1 MTNPPSSK
9 PAAGPD
15 SPDAPTDL
23 DLVRRLTAFGQEV
36 AGTLRRASV
45 IDLLVRH
52 VRETLAPSEIAI
64 ALFQRE
70 AETIDFVLGWPP
82 GRTNPRPL
90 LDLATR
96 RGPLLIQ
103 DGLDAV
109 LREAGLTPPPLSAG
123 SWLVAP
129 FVAKG
134 RVTGAI
140 AARGEVGRYGPTDLV
155 LLEGLVSQASIAL
168 ESARLVD
175 LHDDGR
181 RTWQEVVDAI
191 SPALCIVD
199 RSGAIRRANRAF
211 ADLVNAP
218 PASLIG
224 RPWQAFI
231 PPEWATDL
239 QRALDQQG
247 AGREVELRTGERTY
261 AVTAVPISSNDRS
274 AVVLLFDDQTERRR
288 LQDQLIQS
296 EKMSA
301 IGQLIAGIAH
311 DLNNPLAS
319 VLGFADFLTEV
330 PHIPPN
336 IREPLTVIREE
347 AERASSIVRNL
358 LGFARKQDHQR
369 RPTALKPLLD
379 ATFVLLRNQ
388 LMAYRVEASIEVEP
402 DLPMPDIDANQI
414 QQVFVNLI
422 NNAAQAVAST
432 GRPGTIV
439 VRARRWLDGVAIDV
453 IDDGPGMSESLA
465 TQVFEPFFTTKAE
478 GEGTGLGLSISQGIV
493 KEHGGRIMLS
503 SEEGK
508 GSTFTVQLPI
518 CTRASMPPTDATTKV
533 PSKRLRVLV
542 VDDEPHIL
550 HYMRATL
557 EAWGHLPVVA
567 ADGEEALSRASN
579 EQFDLIISD
588 LRMPRYGGREFYEEL
603 SRRNPKMAAR
613 LVFST
618 GDTVRGDTLAFLE
631 TLDRPYLHKPFSL
644 AELRTLLADV
654 VRESG
659 PQAAVRDGGSLPAD
673 VLPRT

>member
-1 MTNPPSSK
+1 M
-9 PAAGPD
+9 
-15 SPDAPTDL
+15 
-23 DLVRRLTAFGQEV
+23 

-45 IDLLVRH
+45 VDLLVRH
-52 VRETLAPSEIAI
+52 VRETLTPSEIAL
-64 ALFQRE
+64 ALFHH

-82 GRTNPRPL
+82 GRSNPRPL
-90 LDLATR
+90 LELASR
-96 RGPLLIQ
+96 RGPMLIH
-103 DGLDAV
+103 DGLETL
-109 LREAGLTPPPLSAG
+109 LRDAGLTPPPLTAG
-123 SWLVAP
+123 SWLIAP
-129 FVAKG
+129 FIAKS

-140 AARGEVGRYGPTDLV
+140 AVRGEAGRYEPADLV

-199 RSGAIRRANRAF
+199 RTGAIRRANRAF

-224 RPWQAFI
+224 RPWHAFI
-231 PPEWATDL
+231 PPEWSADL

-247 AGREVELRTGERTY
+247 VGREVELRTGERTY
-261 AVTAVPISSNDRS
+261 AVTAVPISSTDHS
-274 AVVLLFDDQTERRR
+274 AVILLFDDQTERRR

-319 VLGFADFLTEV
+319 VVGFADFLTEV
-330 PHIPPN
+330 PNVPSS
-336 IREPLTVIREE
+336 IREPLAVVRDE

-379 ATFVLLRNQ
+379 GTFVLLRNQ
-388 LMAYRVEASIEVEP
+388 LMAQRVEAQIEIEP
-402 DLPMPDIDANQI
+402 DLPMPDVDPNQI

-422 NNAAQAVAST
+422 NNAAQAIAST
-432 GRPGTIV
+432 GRPGNIL
-439 VRARRWLDGVAIDV
+439 VRARRWLDGVAIEI
-453 IDDGPGMSESLA
+453 IDDGPGMSEALA
-465 TQVFEPFFTTKAE
+465 AQVFEPFFTTKAE

-503 SEEGK
+503 SEEGR
-508 GSTFTVQLPI
+508 GSTFTVQLPLS
-518 CTRASMPPTDATTKV
+518 TRAVTPPPDTGTRAPTR
-533 PSKRLRVLV
+533 RLRVLV

-557 EAWGHLPVVA
+557 EAWGHIPVVA
-567 ADGEEALSRASN
+567 SDGEEALARATQ

-588 LRMPRYGGREFYEEL
+588 LRMPRLGGREFYEQL
-603 SRRNPKMAAR
+603 LIQNPTMAAR

-618 GDTVRGDTLAFLE
+618 GDTVRGDTLTFLE

-644 AELRTLLADV
+644 AELRTLLAEV
-654 VRESG
+654 ERESG
-659 PQAAVRDGGSLPAD
+659 QEATLRNTRALPAD
-673 VLPRT
+673 VLPGT

>member
-1 MTNPPSSK
+1 MTNPPSTKLASN
-9 PAAGPD
+9 AEASGEV
-15 SPDAPTDL
+15 DL
-23 DLVRRLTAFGQEV
+23 SLVRRLTAFGQEV

-52 VRETLAPSEIAI
+52 VRETLAPSEIAV

-82 GRTNPRPL
+82 GRSNPRPL

-96 RGPLLIQ
+96 RGPMLIH
-103 DGLDAV
+103 DGLDML
-109 LREAGLTPPPLSAG
+109 LRDAGLTPPPLTAG
-123 SWLVAP
+123 SWLIAP

-140 AARGEVGRYGPTDLV
+140 AARGETGRYAPADLV

-168 ESARLVD
+168 ESARLID

-224 RPWQAFI
+224 RPWQAFA
-231 PPEWATDL
+231 PPEWSGDL

-261 AVTAVPISSNDRS
+261 AVTAVPISSTDRS

-330 PHIPPN
+330 PNVPPS
-336 IREPLTVIREE
+336 IREPLTVIQEE
-347 AERASSIVRNL
+347 AERASGIVRNL
-358 LGFARKQDHQR
+358 LGFARKQDNQR

-379 ATFVLLRNQ
+379 GTFVLLRNQ
-388 LMAYRVEASIEVEP
+388 LMAHRVEATMEIEP
-402 DLPMPDIDANQI
+402 DLPMPDVDPNQI

-422 NNAAQAVAST
+422 NNAAQAIASS
-432 GRPGTIV
+432 GRPGTIT
-439 VRARRWLDGVAIDV
+439 VRARRWLDGVAVDV
-453 IDDGPGMSESLA
+453 IDDGPGMSEVLA
-465 TQVFEPFFTTKAE
+465 AQVFEPFFTTKAE

-503 SEEGK
+503 TEEGK
-508 GSTFTVQLPI
+508 GSTFTVQLPLS
-518 CTRASMPPTDATTKV
+518 TRSPAPESDAMSR
-533 PSKRLRVLV
+533 PSTKRLRVLV

-557 EAWGHLPVVA
+557 EAWGHIPVVA
-567 ADGEEALSRASN
+567 GDGREALARATQ
-579 EQFDLIISD
+579 EPFDLIISD
-588 LRMPRYGGREFYEEL
+588 LRMPRFGGREFYEEL
-603 SRRNPKMAAR
+603 SRQNPFMAGR

-659 PQAAVRDGGSLPAD
+659 PQNTVRESEPSSAD

>member
-1 MTNPPSSK
+1 
-9 PAAGPD
+9 
-15 SPDAPTDL
+15 
-23 DLVRRLTAFGQEV
+23 LVRRLTAFGQEV

-52 VRETLAPSEIAI
+52 VRESLTPSEIAV
-64 ALFQRE
+64 ALFQQ
-70 AETIDFVLGWPP
+70 AETIDFVLNWPP
-82 GRTNPRPL
+82 DRSNPRPL
-90 LDLATR
+90 LELASR
-96 RGPLLIQ
+96 RGPLLIH
-103 DGLDAV
+103 DGLEEL
-109 LREAGLTPPPLSAG
+109 LRDAGLTLPSVTAG
-123 SWLVAP
+123 SWLIAP
-129 FVAKG
+129 FIAKN

-140 AARGEVGRYGPTDLV
+140 AVRGEAGRYGPADLV

-168 ESARLVD
+168 ESARLID

-224 RPWQAFI
+224 RPWQAFA
-231 PPEWATDL
+231 PPEWSLEL

-261 AVTAVPISSNDRS
+261 AVTAVPINSTDRS

-311 DLNNPLAS
+311 DLNNPLTS
-319 VLGFADFLTEV
+319 VVGFADFLTEV
-330 PHIPPN
+330 PNVPSS
-336 IREPLTVIREE
+336 IREPLTVVRDE

-358 LGFARKQDHQR
+358 LGFARKQEHQR

-388 LMAYRVEASIEVEP
+388 LMAQRVDAEIDIEP
-402 DLPMPDIDANQI
+402 DLPMPDIDPNQI

-422 NNAAQAVAST
+422 NNAAQAIAST
-432 GRPGTIV
+432 GRPGNIV

-465 TQVFEPFFTTKAE
+465 AQVFEPFFTTKAE

-503 SEEGK
+503 SEEGR
-508 GSTFTVQLPI
+508 GSTFTVQLPLSTRSAAPPEDVG
-518 CTRASMPPTDATTKV
+518 TRAPTR
-533 PSKRLRVLV
+533 RLRVLV

-557 EAWGHLPVVA
+557 EAWGHIPVVA
-567 ADGEEALSRASN
+567 ADGEEALARATR

-588 LRMPRYGGREFYEEL
+588 LRMPRFGGREFYEEL
-603 SRRNPKMAAR
+603 VQQNPRMAAR

-659 PQAAVRDGGSLPAD
+659 APGSLRDTPALAAD
-673 VLPRT
+673 ALPGA

>member
-1 MTNPPSSK
+1 MTNPPSTKLASQ
-9 PAAGPD
+9 AG
-15 SPDAPTDL
+15 AHGAEVDL

-52 VRETLAPSEIAI
+52 VRESLAPSEIAV
-64 ALFQRE
+64 ALFERE

-82 GRTNPRPL
+82 GRSNPRPL
-90 LDLATR
+90 LELASR
-96 RGPLLIQ
+96 RGALLIH
-103 DGLDAV
+103 DGLEAL
-109 LREAGLTPPPLSAG
+109 LRDAGLTPPPLTAG
-123 SWLVAP
+123 SWLIAP
-129 FVAKG
+129 FIAKS

-140 AARGEVGRYGPTDLV
+140 AARGEAGRYGPADLV

-168 ESARLVD
+168 ESARLID

-261 AVTAVPISSNDRS
+261 AVTAVPISTTDRS

-319 VLGFADFLTEV
+319 VVGFADFLSEV
-330 PHIPPN
+330 PNIPAT
-336 IREPLTVIREE
+336 IREPLTVVREE

-388 LMAYRVEASIEVEP
+388 LMAQRVEALIEIEP
-402 DLPMPDIDANQI
+402 DLPMPDVDPNQI

-422 NNAAQAVAST
+422 NNAAQAIAST

-453 IDDGPGMSESLA
+453 MDDGPGMSETLA

-508 GSTFTVQLPI
+508 GSTFTVQLPLSTRSI
-518 CTRASMPPTDATTKV
+518 LPPSDASTRAPT
-533 PSKRLRVLV
+533 KRLRVLV

-557 EAWGHLPVVA
+557 EAWGHIPVVA
-567 ADGEEALSRASN
+567 GDGGEALARISRES
-579 EQFDLIISD
+579 FDLIISD
-588 LRMPRYGGREFYEEL
+588 LRMPRFDGREFYQEL
-603 SRRNPKMAAR
+603 ARRDPALAGR

-659 PQAAVRDGGSLPAD
+659 PHLSVRDSGALPAD
-673 VLPRT
+673 ILPGT

>member
-1 MTNPPSSK
+1 MTNPPSTK
-9 PAAGPD
+9 HDIQPGVPAPQ
-15 SPDAPTDL
+15 DL

-52 VRETLAPSEIAI
+52 VRESLAPSEIAV
-64 ALFQRE
+64 ALFQQ

-82 GRTNPRPL
+82 GRSNPRPL
-90 LDLATR
+90 LELASR
-96 RGPLLIQ
+96 RGPLLIH
-103 DGLDAV
+103 DGLEAL
-109 LREAGLTPPPLSAG
+109 LRDAGLTPLPLTPG
-123 SWLVAP
+123 SWLIAP
-129 FVAKG
+129 FVARN

-140 AARGEVGRYGPTDLV
+140 AVRGEAGRYHPADLI

-168 ESARLVD
+168 ESARLID

-224 RPWQAFI
+224 RPWQAFV
-231 PPEWATDL
+231 PPEWASDL
-239 QRALDQQG
+239 QHALDQQG

-261 AVTAVPISSNDRS
+261 AVTAVPISSTDRS

-319 VLGFADFLTEV
+319 VVGFADFLTEV
-330 PHIPPN
+330 PNIPAS
-336 IREPLTVIREE
+336 IREPLTVVREE

-358 LGFARKQDHQR
+358 LGFARKQEHQR

-379 ATFVLLRNQ
+379 GTFVLLRNQ
-388 LMAYRVEASIEVEP
+388 LMAQRVEAQIEIEP
-402 DLPMPDIDANQI
+402 DLPMPDVDPNQI

-439 VRARRWLDGVAIDV
+439 VRARRWLDGVAIDI
-453 IDDGPGMSESLA
+453 IDDGPGMSEALA

-503 SEEGK
+503 TEEGK
-508 GSTFTVQLPI
+508 GSTFTVQLPLS
-518 CTRASMPPTDATTKV
+518 TRSATPPADAGARALTR
-533 PSKRLRVLV
+533 PLRVLV

-557 EAWGHLPVVA
+557 EAWGHIPVVA
-567 ADGEEALSRASN
+567 SDGEEGLDRATR

-588 LRMPRYGGREFYEEL
+588 LRMPRFGGREFYEEL
-603 SRRNPKMAAR
+603 LRRSPAMAAR
-613 LVFST
+613 LIFST
-618 GDTVRGDTLAFLE
+618 GDTVRGDTLTFLE

-659 PQAAVRDGGSLPAD
+659 PHAIPRNNGAPSAD
-673 VLPRT
+673 AFPRT

>member
-1 MTNPPSSK
+1 MSHPPSTK
-9 PAAGPD
+9 LPPGFDLPA
-15 SPDAPTDL
+15 TQLDL

-52 VRETLAPSEIAI
+52 VRESLTPSEIAV
-64 ALFQRE
+64 ALFQQ
-70 AETIDFVLGWPP
+70 AETVDFVLSWPP
-82 GRTNPRPL
+82 GRSNPRPL
-90 LDLATR
+90 LDLASR

-103 DGLDAV
+103 DGLETL
-109 LREAGLTPPPLSAG
+109 LRDAGLTPSPLTAG
-123 SWLVAP
+123 SWLIAP
-129 FVAKG
+129 FIAKS

-140 AARGEVGRYGPTDLV
+140 AVRGEAGRYSQGDLA

-168 ESARLVD
+168 ESARLID

-191 SPALCIVD
+191 SPALCVVD

-231 PPEWATDL
+231 PPEWSTEL

-247 AGREVELRTGERTY
+247 AGREVELRTGEHTY
-261 AVTAVPISSNDRS
+261 AVTAVPISSTDRS
-274 AVVLLFDDQTERRR
+274 AIVLLFDDQTERRR

-319 VLGFADFLTEV
+319 VVGFADFLTEV
-330 PHIPPN
+330 PNIPAT
-336 IREPLTVIREE
+336 IREPLTVVREE

-388 LMAYRVEASIEVEP
+388 LMAQRVEAQIEIEP
-402 DLPMPDIDANQI
+402 DLPMPDVDPNQI

-422 NNAAQAVAST
+422 NNAAQAIAST
-432 GRPGTIV
+432 GRPGTILI
-439 VRARRWLDGVAIDV
+439 RARRWLDGVAIDV
-453 IDDGPGMSESLA
+453 IDDGPGMSDTLA
-465 TQVFEPFFTTKAE
+465 AQVFEPFFTTKAE

-503 SEEGK
+503 SEEGN
-508 GSTFTVQLPI
+508 GSTFTVQLPLS
-518 CTRASMPPTDATTKV
+518 TRAAAPATDVGARAPTR
-533 PSKRLRVLV
+533 RLRVLV

-557 EAWGHLPVVA
+557 EAWGHIPVVA
-567 ADGEEALSRASN
+567 SDGEEALARATR
-579 EQFDLIISD
+579 EHFDLIISD
-588 LRMPRYGGREFYEEL
+588 LRMPRFGGREFYQEL
-603 SRRNPKMAAR
+603 ARRSPAMAER

-618 GDTVRGDTLAFLE
+618 GDTVRGDTLMFLE

-659 PQAAVRDGGSLPAD
+659 PPATLLHPGALPAD
-673 VLPRT
+673 VFPGT

>member
-1 MTNPPSSK
+1 MTS
-9 PAAGPD
+9 
-15 SPDAPTDL
+15 
-23 DLVRRLTAFGQEV
+23 FGQEV

-52 VRETLAPSEIAI
+52 VRESLSPSEIAV

-82 GRTNPRPL
+82 GRSNPRPL
-90 LDLATR
+90 LELASR
-96 RGPLLIQ
+96 RGPLLIH
-103 DGLDAV
+103 DGLEAL
-109 LREAGLTPPPLSAG
+109 LREAGLTPPPLTAG
-123 SWLVAP
+123 SWLIAP

-140 AARGEVGRYGPTDLV
+140 AARGETGRYGPADLV

-231 PPEWATDL
+231 PPEWASDL
-239 QRALDQQG
+239 QRALDKQG

-379 ATFVLLRNQ
+379 GTFVLLRNQ
-388 LMAYRVEASIEVEP
+388 LMAHRVESEIEVEA
-402 DLPMPDIDANQI
+402 DLPMPDIDPNQI

-422 NNAAQAVAST
+422 NNAAQAIAST
-432 GRPGTIV
+432 GRPGRIV
-439 VRARRWLDGVAIDV
+439 VRARRWLDGVAIDI
-453 IDDGPGMSESLA
+453 IDDGPGMSEALTS
-465 TQVFEPFFTTKAE
+465 QVFEPFFTTKAE

-518 CTRASMPPTDATTKV
+518 CTRTPIPVTDPVARV
-533 PSKRLRVLV
+533 PNRRLRVLV

-550 HYMRATL
+550 HYMTATL
-557 EAWGHLPVVA
+557 EAWGHIPVVA
-567 ADGEEALSRASN
+567 SDGEEALVRASS
-579 EQFDLIISD
+579 EPFDLIISD
-588 LRMPRYGGREFYEEL
+588 LRMPRFGGREFYEEL
-603 SRRNPKMAAR
+603 ARRNSTMAAR
-613 LVFST
+613 VVFST

-654 VRESG
+654 VQESG
-659 PQAAVRDGGSLPAD
+659 PQAAVRESGSWPAD
-673 VLPRT
+673 VVPKS

>member
-1 MTNPPSSK
+1 MTNPPSTKLAS
-9 PAAGPD
+9 GPD

-52 VRETLAPSEIAI
+52 VRETLAPSEIAV

-90 LDLATR
+90 LELATR
-96 RGPLLIQ
+96 RGPLLID

-109 LREAGLTPPPLSAG
+109 LREAGLTPPPLTVG

-140 AARGEVGRYGPTDLV
+140 AARGEAGRYGPTDLV

-199 RSGAIRRANRAF
+199 RTGAIRRANRSF

-330 PHIPPN
+330 PHVPPN

-379 ATFVLLRNQ
+379 GTFVLLRNQ
-388 LMAYRVEASIEVEP
+388 LMAHRVEARIEVEP
-402 DLPMPDIDANQI
+402 DLPMPDVDPNQI

-439 VRARRWLDGVAIDV
+439 VRARRWLDGVAIDI

-518 CTRASMPPTDATTKV
+518 YTRTSMPPTDATTRT
-533 PSKRLRVLV
+533 PTRRLRVLV

-557 EAWGHLPVVA
+557 EAWGHIPVVA
-567 ADGEEALSRASN
+567 GDGEEALSRASG

-603 SRRNPKMAAR
+603 SRRNPPMAAR

-654 VRESG
+654 VSETG
-659 PQAAVRDGGSLPAD
+659 PHAAVRDSGARPAD

>member
-1 MTNPPSSK
+1 M
-9 PAAGPD
+9 
-15 SPDAPTDL
+15 
-23 DLVRRLTAFGQEV
+23 
-36 AGTLRRASV
+36 RRASV

-52 VRETLAPSEIAI
+52 VRESLTPSEIAV
-64 ALFQRE
+64 ALFQQ
-70 AETIDFVLGWPP
+70 AETIDFVLSWPP
-82 GRTNPRPL
+82 GRSNPRPL
-90 LDLATR
+90 LDLASR
-96 RGPLLIQ
+96 RGPLLIN
-103 DGLDAV
+103 DGLEAL
-109 LREAGLTPPPLSAG
+109 LREAGLPLPSVTAG
-123 SWLVAP
+123 SWLIAP
-129 FVAKG
+129 FIAKK

-140 AARGEVGRYGPTDLV
+140 AVRGEVGRYGTPDLI

-168 ESARLVD
+168 ESARLID

-191 SPALCIVD
+191 PPALCIVD

-224 RPWQAFI
+224 RPWQAFV

-247 AGREVELRTGERTY
+247 VGREVDLRTGERTY
-261 AVTAVPISSNDRS
+261 AVTAVPISSTDRS

-319 VLGFADFLTEV
+319 VVGFADFLTEV
-330 PHIPPN
+330 PNIPPS
-336 IREPLTVIREE
+336 IREPLTVVREE

-388 LMAYRVEASIEVEP
+388 LMAQRVEAQIEIES
-402 DLPMPDIDANQI
+402 DLPMPDIDPNQI

-422 NNAAQAVAST
+422 NNAAQAIAST
-432 GRPGTIV
+432 GRPGNIL
-439 VRARRWLDGVAIDV
+439 VRARHWLDGVAIDV
-453 IDDGPGMSESLA
+453 IDDGPGMSEPLA
-465 TQVFEPFFTTKAE
+465 AQVFEPFFTTKAE

-493 KEHGGRIMLS
+493 KEHGGRVMLS
-503 SEEGK
+503 SEEGR
-508 GSTFTVQLPI
+508 GSTFTVQLPLS
-518 CTRASMPPTDATTKV
+518 TRSAAPPEEVGIRAPTR
-533 PSKRLRVLV
+533 RLRVLV

-557 EAWGHLPVVA
+557 EAWGHIPVVA
-567 ADGEEALSRASN
+567 TNGEEALARLDREA
-579 EQFDLIISD
+579 FDLIISD
-588 LRMPRYGGREFYEEL
+588 LRMPRFGGREFYEEL
-603 SRRNPKMAAR
+603 VQRNPTMAAR

-644 AELRTLLADV
+644 AELRTLLAEV
-654 VRESG
+654 VRETG
-659 PQAAVRDGGSLPAD
+659 TQGALRDPPAVAAESIPG
-673 VLPRT
+673 T

>member
-1 MTNPPSSK
+1 M
-9 PAAGPD
+9 
-15 SPDAPTDL
+15 
-23 DLVRRLTAFGQEV
+23 
-36 AGTLRRASV
+36 RRASV

-52 VRETLAPSEIAI
+52 VRETLTPSEIAV
-64 ALFQRE
+64 ALFQH

-82 GRTNPRPL
+82 GRSNPRPL
-90 LDLATR
+90 LELASR
-96 RGPLLIQ
+96 RGPMLIQ
-103 DGLDAV
+103 DGLETL
-109 LREAGLTPPPLSAG
+109 LRDAGLTPPPLTAG
-123 SWLVAP
+123 SWLIAP
-129 FVAKG
+129 FIAKN

-140 AARGEVGRYGPTDLV
+140 AVRGEAGRYEPSDLV

-199 RSGAIRRANRAF
+199 RTGAIRRANRAF

-231 PPEWATDL
+231 PPEWSADL

-261 AVTAVPISSNDRS
+261 AVTAVPISSTDHS
-274 AVVLLFDDQTERRR
+274 AVILLFDDQTERRR

-319 VLGFADFLTEV
+319 VVGFADFLTEV
-330 PHIPPN
+330 PNVPAS
-336 IREPLTVIREE
+336 IREPLAVVRDE
-347 AERASSIVRNL
+347 AERASGIVRNL

-388 LMAYRVEASIEVEP
+388 LMAQRVEAQVEIEP
-402 DLPMPDIDANQI
+402 DLPMPDVDPNQI

-422 NNAAQAVAST
+422 NNAAQAIAST
-432 GRPGTIV
+432 GRPGNIL
-439 VRARRWLDGVAIDV
+439 VRARRWLDGVAIDI

-465 TQVFEPFFTTKAE
+465 AQVFEPFFTTKAE

-503 SEEGK
+503 SEEGG
-508 GSTFTVQLPI
+508 GSTFTVQLPLS
-518 CTRASMPPTDATTKV
+518 TRAASPPPDKGTRAPTR
-533 PSKRLRVLV
+533 RLRVLV

-557 EAWGHLPVVA
+557 EAWGHIPVVA
-567 ADGEEALSRASN
+567 SDGKEALARATR

-588 LRMPRYGGREFYEEL
+588 LRMPRFGGREFYEQL
-603 SRRNPKMAAR
+603 LIQNPSMAAR

-618 GDTVRGDTLAFLE
+618 GDTVRGDTLTFLE

-644 AELRTLLADV
+644 AELRTLLAEVERD
-654 VRESG
+654 RG
-659 PQAAVRDGGSLPAD
+659 HQATLRNTRALSAD
-673 VLPRT
+673 VLPGT

>member
-1 MTNPPSSK
+1 MTNPPSTKLASQ
-9 PAAGPD
+9 
-15 SPDAPTDL
+15 PDASTDVDL
-23 DLVRRLTAFGQEV
+23 SLVRRLTTFGQEV

-96 RGPLLIQ
+96 RGPMLIH
-103 DGLDAV
+103 DNLDAL
-109 LREAGLTPPPLSAG
+109 LREAGLAPPPLTAG
-123 SWLVAP
+123 SWLIAP
-129 FVAKG
+129 FLAKG

-140 AARGEVGRYGPTDLV
+140 AARGETGRYAMADLV

-168 ESARLVD
+168 ESARLID

-224 RPWQAFI
+224 RPWQAFV
-231 PPEWATDL
+231 PPEWSSDL

-261 AVTAVPISSNDRS
+261 AVTAVPISSTDRS

-330 PHIPPN
+330 PNVPAA
-336 IREPLTVIREE
+336 IREPLTVIQEE
-347 AERASSIVRNL
+347 AERASGIVRNL

-379 ATFVLLRNQ
+379 GTFVLLRNQ
-388 LMAYRVEASIEVEP
+388 LMAHRVEAVIEVES
-402 DLPMPDIDANQI
+402 DLPMPDVDPNQI

-422 NNAAQAVAST
+422 NNAAQAIAST
-432 GRPGTIV
+432 GRPGTIT
-439 VRARRWLDGVAIDV
+439 VRARRWLDGVAIEV
-453 IDDGPGMSESLA
+453 IDDGPGMSEDLA
-465 TQVFEPFFTTKAE
+465 AQVFEPFFTTKAE

-508 GSTFTVQLPI
+508 GSTFTVQLPLS
-518 CTRASMPPTDATTKV
+518 TRSPV
-533 PSKRLRVLV
+533 PAADSSARAPNKRLRVLV

-557 EAWGHLPVVA
+557 EAWGHIPVVA
-567 ADGEEALSRASN
+567 GDGEEALARASR
-579 EQFDLIISD
+579 EPFDLIISD
-588 LRMPRYGGREFYEEL
+588 LRMPRFGGREFYEEL
-603 SRRNPKMAAR
+603 CRQNPVMAGR

-644 AELRTLLADV
+644 AELRSLLADV

-659 PQAAVRDGGSLPAD
+659 PQGQVRENEPLPAD
-673 VLPRT
+673 VIPRT

>member
-1 MTNPPSSK
+1 MTTPPSSK
-9 PAAGPD
+9 PTPPHDD
-15 SPDAPTDL
+15 SASRGL

-52 VRETLAPSEIAI
+52 VRESLTPSEIAV
-64 ALFQRE
+64 ALFQH

-82 GRTNPRPL
+82 GRSNPRPL
-90 LDLATR
+90 LELASR
-96 RGPLLIQ
+96 RGPMLIH
-103 DGLDAV
+103 DGLETL
-109 LREAGLTPPPLSAG
+109 LRDAGLTSPPLTAG

-129 FVAKG
+129 FIAKS

-140 AARGEVGRYGPTDLV
+140 AVRGEAGRYEPADLV

-231 PPEWATDL
+231 PPEWSAEL

-261 AVTAVPISSNDRS
+261 AVTAVPISSTDHS
-274 AVVLLFDDQTERRR
+274 AVILLFDDQTERRR

-319 VLGFADFLTEV
+319 VVGFADFLTEV
-330 PHIPPN
+330 PNVPSS
-336 IREPLTVIREE
+336 IREPLAVVRDE

-388 LMAYRVEASIEVEP
+388 LMAQRVEARIEVEP
-402 DLPMPDIDANQI
+402 DLPMPDIDPNQI

-422 NNAAQAVAST
+422 NNAAQAIAST
-432 GRPGTIV
+432 GQPGNIL
-439 VRARRWLDGVAIDV
+439 VRARRWLDGVAIEI
-453 IDDGPGMSESLA
+453 IDDGPGMSEALSA
-465 TQVFEPFFTTKAE
+465 QVFEPFFTTKAE

-503 SEEGK
+503 SEEGR
-508 GSTFTVQLPI
+508 GSTFTVQLPLS
-518 CTRASMPPTDATTKV
+518 TRAAAPPPDTGARAPTR
-533 PSKRLRVLV
+533 RLRVLV

-557 EAWGHLPVVA
+557 EAWGHIPVGA
-567 ADGEEALSRASN
+567 SDGEEALARATQ

-588 LRMPRYGGREFYEEL
+588 LRMPRLGGREFYEQL
-603 SRRNPKMAAR
+603 LLQNPAMAAR

-618 GDTVRGDTLAFLE
+618 GDTVRGDTLTFLE

-644 AELRTLLADV
+644 AELRTLLAEV
-654 VRESG
+654 ERESG
-659 PQAAVRDGGSLPAD
+659 HQASLRNTPALPAD
-673 VLPRT
+673 VLPGT

>member
-1 MTNPPSSK
+1 M
-9 PAAGPD
+9 
-15 SPDAPTDL
+15 
-23 DLVRRLTAFGQEV
+23 VRRLTAFGQEV

-52 VRETLAPSEIAI
+52 VRESLTPSEIAV
-64 ALFQRE
+64 ALFQQ
-70 AETIDFVLGWPP
+70 AETIDFVLNWPP
-82 GRTNPRPL
+82 GRSNPRPL
-90 LDLATR
+90 LDLAAR
-96 RGPLLIQ
+96 RGPMLIQ
-103 DGLDAV
+103 EGLEAL
-109 LREAGLTPPPLSAG
+109 LRDAGLTSPSVTAG
-123 SWLVAP
+123 SWLIAP
-129 FVAKG
+129 FIAKS

-140 AARGEVGRYGPTDLV
+140 AVRGEAGRYGAADLV

-168 ESARLVD
+168 ESARLID

-224 RPWQAFI
+224 RPWQAFA
-231 PPEWATDL
+231 PPEWTLDL

-261 AVTAVPISSNDRS
+261 AVTAVPISSTDRS

-311 DLNNPLAS
+311 DLNNPLTS
-319 VLGFADFLTEV
+319 VVGFADFLTEV
-330 PHIPPN
+330 PNVPAS
-336 IREPLTVIREE
+336 IREPLTVVRDE

-358 LGFARKQDHQR
+358 LGFARKQEHQR

-388 LMAYRVEASIEVEP
+388 LMAQRVDAEIDIEP
-402 DLPMPDIDANQI
+402 DLPMPDIDPNQI

-422 NNAAQAVAST
+422 NNAAQAIAST
-432 GRPGTIV
+432 RRPGNIV

-453 IDDGPGMSESLA
+453 IDDGPGMSEALA
-465 TQVFEPFFTTKAE
+465 AQVFEPFFTTKAE

-503 SEEGK
+503 SEEGS
-508 GSTFTVQLPI
+508 GSTFTVQLPLSTRSAAPPEDEG
-518 CTRASMPPTDATTKV
+518 TRAPTR
-533 PSKRLRVLV
+533 RLKVLV

-557 EAWGHLPVVA
+557 EAWGHIPVVA
-567 ADGEEALSRASN
+567 PDGEEALARATR

-588 LRMPRYGGREFYEEL
+588 LRMPRFGGREFYEEL
-603 SRRNPKMAAR
+603 ARRNPRMAAR
-613 LVFST
+613 LIFST

-644 AELRTLLADV
+644 AELRTLLSDV
-654 VRESG
+654 ARESG
-659 PQAAVRDGGSLPAD
+659 SPAALRDTPALAADALPGA
-673 VLPRT
+673 

>member
-1 MTNPPSSK
+1 M
-9 PAAGPD
+9 
-15 SPDAPTDL
+15 DL

-52 VRETLAPSEIAI
+52 VRESLAPSEIAV
-64 ALFQRE
+64 ALFERE

-82 GRTNPRPL
+82 GRSNPRPL
-90 LDLATR
+90 LELASR
-96 RGPLLIQ
+96 RGALLIH
-103 DGLDAV
+103 DGLEALLRDAD
-109 LREAGLTPPPLSAG
+109 LTAPPLTAG
-123 SWLVAP
+123 SWLIAP
-129 FVAKG
+129 FIARS

-140 AARGEVGRYGPTDLV
+140 AARGEAGRYGPADLV

-168 ESARLVD
+168 ESARLID

-224 RPWQAFI
+224 RPWQAFV

-261 AVTAVPISSNDRS
+261 AVTAVPISSTDRS

-319 VLGFADFLTEV
+319 VVGFADFLTEV
-330 PHIPPN
+330 PNIPAT
-336 IREPLTVIREE
+336 IREPLTVVREE

-388 LMAYRVEASIEVEP
+388 LMAQRVEAQIEIEP
-402 DLPMPDIDANQI
+402 DLPMPDVDPNQI

-422 NNAAQAVAST
+422 NNAAQAIAST

-439 VRARRWLDGVAIDV
+439 VRVRRWLDGVAIDV
-453 IDDGPGMSESLA
+453 MDNGPGMSETLA

-508 GSTFTVQLPI
+508 GSTFTVQLPLSTRSI
-518 CTRASMPPTDATTKV
+518 LPPSDASTRAST
-533 PSKRLRVLV
+533 KRLRVLV

-557 EAWGHLPVVA
+557 EAWGHIPVVA
-567 ADGEEALSRASN
+567 GDGGEALARISRES
-579 EQFDLIISD
+579 FDLIISD
-588 LRMPRYGGREFYEEL
+588 LRMPRFDGREFYQEL
-603 SRRNPKMAAR
+603 ARRDPALAGR

-659 PQAAVRDGGSLPAD
+659 PHLSVRDTGALPAD
-673 VLPRT
+673 ILPGT

>member
-1 MTNPPSSK
+1 MSNPPSTK
-9 PAAGPD
+9 LAPEL
-15 SPDAPTDL
+15 DAPAVQLDL

-52 VRETLAPSEIAI
+52 VRESLSPSEIAV
-64 ALFQRE
+64 ALFQQ

-82 GRTNPRPL
+82 GRSNPRPL
-90 LDLATR
+90 LELASR
-96 RGPLLIQ
+96 RGPRLIH
-103 DGLDAV
+103 DGLEAL
-109 LREAGLTPPPLSAG
+109 LRDAGLTTPPLTAG
-123 SWLVAP
+123 TWLIAP
-129 FVAKG
+129 FIAKS

-140 AARGEVGRYGPTDLV
+140 AVRGEAGRYGPPDLV

-168 ESARLVD
+168 ESARLID

-231 PPEWATDL
+231 PPEWATEL

-247 AGREVELRTGERTY
+247 VGREVELRTGERTY
-261 AVTAVPISSNDRS
+261 AVTAVPISSTDRS

-319 VLGFADFLTEV
+319 VVGFADFLTEV
-330 PHIPPN
+330 PNIPAS
-336 IREPLTVIREE
+336 IREPLTVVREE

-388 LMAYRVEASIEVEP
+388 LMAQRVEARVEIEP
-402 DLPMPDIDANQI
+402 DLPMPDIDPNQI

-422 NNAAQAVAST
+422 NNAAQAIAST
-432 GRPGTIV
+432 GRPGTII
-439 VRARRWLDGVAIDV
+439 VRVRPWLDGVAIDV
-453 IDDGPGMSESLA
+453 IDDGPGMSEPLA

-508 GSTFTVQLPI
+508 GSTFTVQLPLS
-518 CTRASMPPTDATTKV
+518 TRTAAPPSDPGARTPTR
-533 PSKRLRVLV
+533 RLRVLV

-557 EAWGHLPVVA
+557 EAWGHIPVVA
-567 ADGEEALSRASN
+567 SDGDEALARATQ

-588 LRMPRYGGREFYEEL
+588 LRMPRFGGREFYEEL
-603 SRRNPKMAAR
+603 TRRNPAMARR

-659 PQAAVRDGGSLPAD
+659 PHATLRDPGGLPAD
-673 VLPRT
+673 VISGT